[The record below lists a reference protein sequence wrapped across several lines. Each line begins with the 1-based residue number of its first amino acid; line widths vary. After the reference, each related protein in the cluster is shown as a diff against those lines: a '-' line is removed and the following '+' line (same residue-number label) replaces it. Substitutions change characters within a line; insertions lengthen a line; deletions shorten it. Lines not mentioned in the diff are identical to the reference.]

1 MDIFAV
7 RKTREEYHKSIARM
21 QDPLSFYQ
29 NQVQKF
35 SDELST
41 LKKLLF
47 ASSMVRLLVFC
58 VAGLAVYLVFG
69 NTKWMLAIVLVT
81 IIVFLFLVSRHSNL
95 QYKRDRLK
103 ALISINETEIKVLR
117 RDFQDLPEGDNFKD
131 SLHYFSQDIDLFGRG
146 SFYQYANR
154 TTLQQGSDTFAA
166 LLKENSIENIFQKQ
180 EAIKELAQIPEWRQ
194 NFLAI
199 ASLTKAETSSENII
213 RWLTGYSSFL
223 PKLIQFFP
231 WIFSGISL
239 TFLVLYFTDMVP
251 LSVLI
256 LNLTIGLV
264 ISGIYAKKIKGLT
277 AEGSKALSTFQ
288 QYNKLLTSIEDREF
302 KSPYLQ
308 KWKTAV
314 VSEND
319 KTSGIIKKFANQLNS
334 LDKNNN
340 VLYLL
345 FANGFFLRTLFHCFR
360 VELWIQKYGAHVEE
374 WFETIAFF
382 DAFNSLGNF
391 AFNHPSYAYP
401 VLSDGGTILKS
412 EGAGHPLL
420 NPDKSVLNDFNIDKE
435 QFFII
440 TGANMAG
447 KSTFLRTVSL
457 QIVMANVGLPVCASA
472 VEYRP
477 IKLITSMRTTDSL
490 TDDESYFFSELKRLK
505 FIVDEVQKDTYFIVL
520 DEILK
525 GTNSTDKAKGSRK
538 FVERLVASK
547 STGIIATHDLSLCEA
562 AKELPQIENHYFDA
576 EIIDNELHFDY
587 TFKDGIC
594 QNMNA
599 SFLLKKMEIVD

>member
-1 MDIFAV
+1 
-7 RKTREEYHKSIARM
+7 M
-21 QDPLSFYQ
+21 QDLASFYQ
-29 NQVQKF
+29 NQIQKY
-35 SDELST
+35 SEELSRI
-41 LKKLLF
+41 KKLLF
-47 ASSMVRLLVFC
+47 ASSMIRLAVFC
-58 VAGLAVYLVFG
+58 LAGLGIYLVFG
-69 NTKWMLAIVLVT
+69 NTKWVLAIILGAIVL
-81 IIVFLFLVSRHSNL
+81 FLFLVSRHSNL

-103 ALISINETEIKVLR
+103 ALIQINETEIKVLAR
-117 RDFQDLPEGDNFKD
+117 NFHDLPEGDEFKNP
-131 SLHYFSQDIDLFGRG
+131 LHHFSQDIDLFGRG

-154 TTLQQGSDTFAA
+154 TALQQGSDTFAR
-166 LLKENSIENIFQKQ
+166 LLKENSIENIPKKQ
-180 EAIKELAQIPEWRQ
+180 EAIKELAQMPEWRQ
-194 NFLAI
+194 NFSAI
-199 ASLTKAETSSENII
+199 ASLTKAETSSETIDS
-213 RWLTGYSSFL
+213 WLTDYSPFV
-223 PKLIQFFP
+223 PKIMRVLP

-239 TFLVLYFTDMVP
+239 IVFALYFTDVVP
-251 LSVLI
+251 ISLLV
-256 LNLTIGLV
+256 LNLMLGLG
-264 ISGIYAKKIKGLT
+264 ISGMYMKKITGLT
-277 AEGSKALSTFQ
+277 AKASKAQSTFQ
-288 QYNKLLTSIEDREF
+288 QYNKLLTLIEDTEF
-302 KSPYLQ
+302 KSTYLQ
-308 KWKTAV
+308 KCKGKV
-314 VSEND
+314 LGDSE
-319 KTSGIIKKFANQLNS
+319 KTSAVIRKFAKQLNS

-340 VLYLL
+340 FLYLF
-345 FANGFFLRTLFHCFR
+345 FANGFFLRTLSHCYQ
-360 VELWIQKYGAHVEE
+360 VEKWIQKHGGSVEI

-382 DAFNSLGNF
+382 DAYISLGNF
-391 AFNHPSYAYP
+391 AFNHPKYTYP
-401 VLSDGGTILKS
+401 SLSEREIVLKS

-420 NPDKSVLNDFNIDKE
+420 HPEKSILNDFQIEKE

-472 VEYRP
+472 VEYSP

-505 FIVDEVQKDTYFIVL
+505 FIVDEIQEDQYFIVL

-547 STGIIATHDLSLCEA
+547 STGIIATHDLSLCEV

-587 TFKDGIC
+587 KFKDGIC

-599 SFLLKKMEIVD
+599 SFLLRKMGIVE